1 MKCNNWALRLKGL
14 GAHCIF
20 SLKTLTPP
28 VRLPGILS
36 EKVVL
41 T

>member
-1 MKCNNWALRLKGL
+1 MKSKNRAMRLKGL
-14 GAHCIF
+14 AAHCIF
-20 SLKTLTPP
+20 SLKTLTSP

-41 T
+41 A